1 MNYSDVKYTYNP
13 PQVYKIVLLGVA
25 NSGKTSI
32 VNRIIKDDFVDT
44 ESTIGASFNVLNYMG
59 KKFEI
64 WDTGGQERF
73 LALIAVYYRNAHLYL
88 VVCDVKNKMSI
99 DKIRYY
105 LNEIRTRISNPHNCL
120 ILCNK
125 TDLISEVEL
134 VNVEMQ
140 IKIIMEEF
148 HDLKIEF
155 LYTSSKTGRG
165 IDVLK
170 DKIIEHTNNIVEL
183 VREVHYDKINVVGGN
198 SLDNNKCGCV

>member
-32 VNRIIKDDFVDT
+32 VNRIIKNDFVET

-88 VVCDVKNKMSI
+88 VVCDVKNKKSI
-99 DKIRYY
+99 EKIGYY
-105 LNEIRTRISNPHNCL
+105 LNEIRTRISDPHDCL

-125 TDLISEVEL
+125 TDLVTNIEL
-134 VNVEMQ
+134 GDIEMQ
-140 IKIIMEEF
+140 IKKIIEEY
-148 HDLKIEF
+148 HDLRIDF
-155 LYTSSKTGRG
+155 LYTSSKTGEG
-165 IDVLK
+165 IDILK
-170 DKIIEHTNNIVEL
+170 DKIIAHTNNIVEL
-183 VREVHYDKINVVGGN
+183 VREIHYDKINIVGN
-198 SLDNNKCGCV
+198 ENLDNNKCGCV